1 MLYFYFSFLFFLT
14 NWLWRLSWPPQWDLT
29 PTLRWQL
36 GGAAEA
42 ALSSL
47 SDFYFGPDVG
57 KKTATLVWKTSR
69 TEGPVTRLDPT
80 RHYTHWPL
88 PPVNQ
93 HTEGYSCYMNVWQI
107 EKIKLWPKINQHLKM
122 NEIKPKRH
130 NRTICMIMCTCIERN
145 VIIDLYGENIVHW
158 IYRMIFVFRVWVTNS
173 VRWLEANHWVCSSK
187 ITDSAFSFV
196 L

>member
-1 MLYFYFSFLFFLT
+1 MTIVLTAAVGPHTDVKMTAGGGSRSGPLLPLRLLFWTGCGEKKQPRLCGRLQGPRARSQDWTPPATTPTGPSLQLT
-14 NWLWRLSWPPQWDLT
+14 NTQKGTHVTWMFDRL
-29 PTLRWQL
+29 
-36 GGAAEA
+36 
-42 ALSSL
+42 
-47 SDFYFGPDVG
+47 
-57 KKTATLVWKTSR
+57 K
-69 TEGPVTRLDPT
+69 
-80 RHYTHWPL
+80 
-88 PPVNQ
+88 
-93 HTEGYSCYMNVWQI
+93 
-107 EKIKLWPKINQHLKM
+107 KIKLWPKINQHLKM